1 MQATSTFVLKS
12 IASDQSLAQSP
23 TKADRTCN
31 KTVRQ
36 ATLQATS
43 KTTWNSMTSDQ
54 SLAESHLLR
63 IEKTIHNIVY
73 TIYNKA
79 DTSDHASDQT
89 EYTWTNHKRPVACR
103 IAHPRTN
110 IRYINRHVASDH
122 SNIHK
127 GTISDQVACT
137 T

>member
-23 TKADRTCN
+23 VKADRMCN

-43 KTTWNSMTSDQ
+43 KTTWNSMTSNQ
-54 SLAESHLLR
+54 SLAGSHTLQ

-89 EYTWTNHKRPVACR
+89 EYTWINYKRPVACKVAR
-103 IAHPRTN
+103 FEDKTN
-110 IRYINRHVASDH
+110 GM
-122 SNIHK
+122 K
-127 GTISDQVACT
+127 KKE
-137 T
+137 